1 MFPDR
6 LAELRSD
13 AGLTQQAVADILHM
27 RRDVYRRYEKGIY
40 ELSVWALI
48 QLAKLYGTSTDH
60 ILELDA

>member
-6 LAELRSD
+6 LAKLRHN

-40 ELSVWALI
+40 ELPVWALI

>member
-6 LAELRSD
+6 LAKLRNN

-40 ELSVWALI
+40 ELPVWALI

-60 ILELDA
+60 ILELDT